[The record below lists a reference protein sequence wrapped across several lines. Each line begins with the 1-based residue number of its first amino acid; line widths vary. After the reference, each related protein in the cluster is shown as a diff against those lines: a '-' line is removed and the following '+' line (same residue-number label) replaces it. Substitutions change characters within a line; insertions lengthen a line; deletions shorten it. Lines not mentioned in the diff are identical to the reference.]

1 MFPRFAIA
9 IILVIIIIAST
20 GYAAEKYVQKHPKA
34 AEIVIP
40 VWLVSAVLELM
51 SLWPLYSFLH
61 NQ

>member
-20 GYAAEKYVQKHPKA
+20 GYAAEKYVQKHPNT

-40 VWLVSAVLELM
+40 AWLVSAVLELL